1 MVHDTASASSK
12 LARAAVLYLCE
23 TNMHGSYMQLMYVK
37 YTLFYKSPKQCVPG
51 LSLRGEG
58 PGDEATGHYNSIV
71 HIYGCSHASVGLTQV
86 HSVNWAI
93 SAISVR
99 HLSSSV

>member
-1 MVHDTASASSK
+1 MAHDTALASSK
-12 LARAAVLYLCE
+12 SARAAVLYLCE
-23 TNMHGSYMQLMYVK
+23 TNMHGTYMQLMYVK

-51 LSLRGEG
+51 LSPEG
-58 PGDEATGHYNSIV
+58 SGDEATGHYNSIV
-71 HIYGCSHASVGLTQV
+71 HIYGCSHASVGLTQA